1 MSTGI
6 LRSSI
11 SKRRP
16 RLPVEMCEQGHSVDL
31 AVGLGSPQV
40 GRVVRNAEHV
50 FGFLV
55 DFVDYRAIDAVT
67 EKSAEA
73 VELPGSNRLF
83 HLARVVLEQGDDVV
97 AIAVSWSSGSRQA
110 AGSGA
115 LANAR
120 DCALLACSNRMG
132 SPHGGV
138 GFRRIG

>member
-16 RLPVEMCEQGHSVDL
+16 VWLWRCAQHGHSVDL

-73 VELPGSNRLF
+73 VELPGSNRLL

-97 AIAVSWSSGSRQA
+97 AIAVLVGVRAVPGKRLVAVLSANDNYR
-110 AGSGA
+110 A
-115 LANAR
+115 LYLGLLKPNGQS
-120 DCALLACSNRMG
+120 ALVA
-132 SPHGGV
+132 
-138 GFRRIG
+138 